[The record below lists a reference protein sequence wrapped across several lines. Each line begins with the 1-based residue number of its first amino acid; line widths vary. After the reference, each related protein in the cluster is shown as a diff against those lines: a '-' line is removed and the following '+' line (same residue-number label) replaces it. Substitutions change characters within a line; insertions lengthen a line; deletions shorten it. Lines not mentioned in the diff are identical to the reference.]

1 MSTFQTIDL
10 ATLTTIT
17 GGQAQ
22 QQGEPPMD
30 DGPQPRTW
38 GQVGR
43 EYAAACVTGAGQSL
57 IFGGRPRS
65 VRDAATNAAVGCA
78 MGVGMKAVEDVSGA
92 MSGGR

>member
-10 ATLTTIT
+10 AVLTTIS

-22 QQGEPPMD
+22 PQGDDDQGPP
-30 DGPQPRTW
+30 PRTW

-57 IFGGRPRS
+57 IFGGKPRN
-65 VRDAATNAAVGCA
+65 VRDAATNAALGCA
-78 MGVGMKAVEDVSGA
+78 MGIGMKAVEDVSGA
-92 MSGGR
+92 MTGGR